1 MAAPKADPAR
11 VVLVVD
17 DEPIVLRM
25 MERVLAEAGFCVQS
39 ASSGLRAL
47 ELAGRWATPPDLL
60 VTDLRMDGLNGSDLA
75 RLITHRHPVVRV
87 LLVSAADP
95 EHLEPGWPFLRKP
108 FGHEELLHAVE
119 LLLTTGGRG

>member
-17 DEPIVLRM
+17 DEPIVLHM
-25 MERVLAEAGFCVQS
+25 MERVLVEAGYSVQT
-39 ASSGLRAL
+39 ASSGLQAL
-47 ELAGRWATPPDLL
+47 ELAGQWTTPPDLL
-60 VTDLRMDGLNGSDLA
+60 VTDLRMDGLNGCDLA
-75 RLITHRHPVVRV
+75 RLITQRHPTLQV

-108 FGHEELLHAVE
+108 FG
-119 LLLTTGGRG
+119 